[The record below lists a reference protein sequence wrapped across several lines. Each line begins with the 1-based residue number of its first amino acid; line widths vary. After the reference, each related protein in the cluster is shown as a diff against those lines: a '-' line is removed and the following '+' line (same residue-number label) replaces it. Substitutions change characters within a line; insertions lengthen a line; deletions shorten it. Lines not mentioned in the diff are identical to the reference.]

1 MIRTCDGT
9 DPHLLD
15 SAIRTA
21 GPCACGLTFD
31 DVDRSVVYPHVFIPT
46 AEDKAALFEALFTMD
61 IDTVW
66 TQEELDGCRE
76 RGRAK
81 LAALTPF
88 ID

>member
-15 SAIRTA
+15 SALRTA

-31 DVDRSVVYPHVFIPT
+31 DTDRSVIHPHVFIPT
-46 AEDKAALFEALFTMD
+46 ADDKAALLEALFTMD
-61 IDTVW
+61 VDAVW
-66 TQEELDGCRE
+66 TQEELDGARK
-76 RGRAK
+76 RAARK
-81 LAALTPF
+81 YAALAPF